1 MFTQTLQALKVGGKY
16 PADMKMTKMASME
29 AIDDSEIQKTIAHLE
44 VEFEKFVK
52 LVQDLVNTEVNSDSY
67 RKAQANINSES
78 NNLRALSNELV
89 QHFKNNVYL
98 ANQANLNWA
107 NTGSGIIALIIQI
120 GIALF
125 LTKVVIRPIQRTS
138 SVLLSTAQGDC
149 SRKDCRLPLMTKWGY

>member
-29 AIDDSEIQKTIAHLE
+29 AIDDSEIQKTISHLE

-107 NTGSGIIALIIQI
+107 NTGSCIIALIIQI
-120 GIALF
+120 RIALF

-138 SVLLSTAQGDC
+138 SVLRSTAQGDC
-149 SRKDCRLPLMTKWGY
+149 SRKDCRLPLMTKWGC

>member
-1 MFTQTLQALKVGGKY
+1 M
-16 PADMKMTKMASME
+16 
-29 AIDDSEIQKTIAHLE
+29 
-44 VEFEKFVK
+44 
-52 LVQDLVNTEVNSDSY
+52 QDLVNTEVNSDSY

-138 SVLLSTAQGDC
+138 SVLRSTAQGDC

>member
-1 MFTQTLQALKVGGKY
+1 
-16 PADMKMTKMASME
+16 MASME
-29 AIDDSEIQKTIAHLE
+29 AIDDSEIQKTISHLE

-98 ANQANLNWA
+98 ANQSNLNWA

-138 SVLLSTAQGDC
+138 SVLRSTAQGDC
-149 SRKDCRLPLMTKWGY
+149 SRKDCRLPLMTKWGC